1 MKLHKWFTEFLLGP
15 RLYMGG
21 GGSGGGGGQAQ
32 PQQTTVQNTNIPEY
46 GRPYVETMLGTAQQ
60 QIYNYDRDAS
70 GNMVP
75 TSMRGYTPY
84 SQSPSDYFA
93 PFSPLQNQAMGAA
106 GQLGTSPELDMASNL
121 AGAAGQRAMNME
133 YQSQDFGNQF
143 QAPQQYQT
151 GRFGAQQVNAPQLQD
166 YQMQGP
172 ANVRGAQASAA
183 QLGASPE
190 AVAQQFQGPGAVGY
204 DQAKAERVS
213 APQLQDLSMQAA
225 GNVGTQSFNQPGTA
239 GQFMD
244 PYMQNVVGIQQR
256 EAQRTADIAGTQ
268 RAGQAVKSGAFGGSR
283 AGLME
288 AEAARNLAT
297 QKGDIQAQGQQ
308 AAFQNARQQFNTEQ
322 NARLQADLANQQT
335 QQQTNVQ
342 NLSAGLQTQ
351 GLGAQTGLT
360 AQQLNQ
366 SSGLQAALANQQA
379 GMNTGQFNANMGY
392 NTGLQNAQMR
402 QQAALAN
409 QGLAGQYGLQQGQFG
424 QAANLQNAQMNQQA
438 NLANQQ
444 MGFNVGQQNLA
455 SRLQTQGLGSGQ
467 DLQAQLANQQQGMN
481 AQQMREQSRQ
491 FGAGQGMTAAQQ
503 RAQYGLAGQQ
513 AGEQSRQF
521 GANMGLQGLQS
532 GMQAAGQLGSLG
544 QNRYAQQTGNIG
556 LQNQLGAQQQ
566 AQSQRYIDQM
576 IQNYGT
582 AQQYPQQQL
591 AFMSGLLRGLPLQTA
606 TTQQYQAAPSSL
618 SQVAGLGLTGYGLSR
633 MKKGGKVKAPQR
645 KAGLAELALSK
656 MA

>member
-1 MKLHKWFTEFLLGP
+1 
-15 RLYMGG
+15 MGG

-32 PQQTTVQNTNIPEY
+32 PQQTTVQNTNVPEY
-46 GRPYVETMLGTAQQ
+46 ARPYVETMLGTAQQ
-60 QIYNYDRDAS
+60 QIYNYDKDAS

-121 AGAAGQRAMNME
+121 AGAAGQRAMNTQ
-133 YQSQDFGNQF
+133 YQSQDFGNQFQAPRDYRAQNFGNQF

-151 GRFGAQQVNAPQLQD
+151 GQFGAQQVNAPQLQD
-166 YQMQGP
+166 QQMQGP
-172 ANVRGAQASAA
+172 ADVNAPNLQQYQMG
-183 QLGASPE
+183 P
-190 AVAQQFQGPGAVGY
+190 AQQ
-204 DQAKAERVS
+204 
-213 APQLQDLSMQAA
+213 
-225 GNVGTQSFNQPGTA
+225 VGTQDYT
-239 GQFMD
+239 GQNVSQYMN
-244 PYMQNVVGIQQR
+244 PYMQNVVDVQQR

-268 RAGQAVKSGAFGGSR
+268 RGAQAARSGAFGGSR
-283 AGLME
+283 AAIMD

-308 AAFQNARQQFNTEQ
+308 AAFQNAQQQFNQ
-322 NARLQADLANQQT
+322 QQQANLQAQ
-335 QQQTNVQ
+335 
-342 NLSAGLQTQ
+342 
-351 GLGAQTGLT
+351 
-360 AQQLNQ
+360 
-366 SSGLQAALANQQA
+366 
-379 GMNTGQFNANMGY
+379 
-392 NTGLQNAQMR
+392 
-402 QQAALAN
+402 LAN
-409 QGLAGQYGLQQGQFG
+409 QGAGLT
-424 QAANLQNAQMNQQA
+424 
-438 NLANQQ
+438 
-444 MGFNVGQQNLA
+444 VGQQNLGA
-455 SRLQTQGLGSGQ
+455 QLGTQQLGAGQNLQAQLANQGMGFNTAQQNLSSRLQTQGLGSGQ
-467 DLQAQLANQQQGMN
+467 NLQAQLANQQQGMN
-481 AQQMREQSRQ
+481 AQQMQEQSRQFGAGQGMTAAQQRAQYGLAGQQAGEQSRQ

-521 GANMGLQGLQS
+521 GANLGLQGLQS

-556 LQNQLGAQQQ
+556 LQSQLGAQQQ

-618 SQVAGLGLTGYGLSR
+618 SQVAGLGMAGYGLNK
-633 MKKGGKVKAPQR
+633 MYGGKKGGLPKDFEKSKR

>member
-1 MKLHKWFTEFLLGP
+1 MKFNDRSMALLGIP
-15 RLYMGG
+15 DLPADAFKHLGNYKIAPQ
-21 GGSGGGGGQAQ
+21 GGGGGGPAPQAQ
-32 PQQTTVQNTNIPEY
+32 PTQTTVQNTNVPEY
-46 GRPYVETMLGTAQQ
+46 ARPYVETMLGTAQQ
-60 QIYNYDRDAS
+60 QIYNYDKDAS

-84 SQSPSDYFA
+84 SQNPSDYFA

-121 AGAAGQRAMNME
+121 AGAAGQRAMNTQ
-133 YQSQDFGNQF
+133 YQAQNFGNQF
-143 QAPQQYQT
+143 QAPQEYQT

-166 YQMQGP
+166 LQMQGP
-172 ANVRGAQASAA
+172 ADVNAPN
-183 QLGASPE
+183 L
-190 AVAQQFQGPGAVGY
+190 QQYQMGPA
-204 DQAKAERVS
+204 DRVS
-213 APQLQDLSMQAA
+213 AD
-225 GNVGTQSFNQPGTA
+225 SFNQQGTA
-239 GQFMD
+239 SQYMN
-244 PYMQNVVGIQQR
+244 PYMQNVVDVQQR
-256 EAQRTADIAGTQ
+256 EAQRQADIAGTQ
-268 RAGQAVKSGAFGGSR
+268 RGAQAARSGAFGGSR
-283 AGLME
+283 AALMD
-288 AEAARNLAT
+288 AEAARNLAL
-297 QKGDIQAQGQQ
+297 QKGDIQAQGQN
-308 AAFQNARQQFNTEQ
+308 AAFQNAQQQFNAEQ
-322 NARLQADLANQQT
+322 NARMQAQ
-335 QQQTNVQ
+335 
-342 NLSAGLQTQ
+342 
-351 GLGAQTGLT
+351 
-360 AQQLNQ
+360 
-366 SSGLQAALANQQA
+366 
-379 GMNTGQFNANMGY
+379 
-392 NTGLQNAQMR
+392 
-402 QQAALAN
+402 LAN
-409 QGLAGQYGLQQGQFG
+409 QGAGLTVGQQNLAAQLGTQQFGAGQ
-424 QAANLQNAQMNQQA
+424 NLQAQ
-438 NLANQQ
+438 LANQG

-467 DLQAQLANQQQGMN
+467 NLQAQLANQQQGMN

-521 GANMGLQGLQS
+521 GANMGLQGLQT
-532 GMQAAGQLGSLG
+532 GMQAAGQLGTLG

-633 MKKGGKVKAPQR
+633 MKKGGKVKADKRP
-645 KAGLAELALSK
+645 AGLAELALSK

>member
-1 MKLHKWFTEFLLGP
+1 MKFNDRSMALLGIP
-15 RLYMGG
+15 DLPTDAFKHLGNYKIAPQ
-21 GGSGGGGGQAQ
+21 GGGGGGPAPAAQ
-32 PQQTTVQNTNIPEY
+32 PTQTTVQNTNVPEY
-46 GRPYVETMLGTAQQ
+46 ARPYVETMLGTAQQ
-60 QIYNYDRDAS
+60 QIYNYAPDAS

-121 AGAAGQRAMNME
+121 AGAAGQRAMNTQ
-133 YQSQDFGNQF
+133 YQSQDFGNQFQAPQNYQAQNFGNQF

-166 YQMQGP
+166 QQMQGP
-172 ANVRGAQASAA
+172 ADVNAPN
-183 QLGASPE
+183 L
-190 AVAQQFQGPGAVGY
+190 QQYQMGP
-204 DQAKAERVS
+204 AEKVS
-213 APQLQDLSMQAA
+213 AD
-225 GNVGTQSFNQPGTA
+225 SFNQQGTA
-239 GQFMD
+239 DQYMN
-244 PYMQNVVGIQQR
+244 PYMQNVVGVQQR

-268 RAGQAVKSGAFGGSR
+268 RGAQAARSGEFGGSR
-283 AGLME
+283 AAIMD

-308 AAFQNARQQFNTEQ
+308 AAFQNAQQQFNAEQ
-322 NARLQADLANQQT
+322 NARMQAQ
-335 QQQTNVQ
+335 
-342 NLSAGLQTQ
+342 
-351 GLGAQTGLT
+351 
-360 AQQLNQ
+360 
-366 SSGLQAALANQQA
+366 
-379 GMNTGQFNANMGY
+379 
-392 NTGLQNAQMR
+392 
-402 QQAALAN
+402 LAN
-409 QGLAGQYGLQQGQFG
+409 QGAGLT
-424 QAANLQNAQMNQQA
+424 
-438 NLANQQ
+438 
-444 MGFNVGQQNLA
+444 VGQQNLGA
-455 SRLQTQGLGSGQ
+455 QLGTQQLGAGQNLQAQLANQGMGFNTAQQNLSSRLQTQGLGSGQ
-467 DLQAQLANQQQGMN
+467 NLQAQLANQQQGMT
-481 AQQMREQSRQ
+481 AQQLQEQSRQ
-491 FGAGQGMTAAQQ
+491 YGAGQGMTAAQQ

-513 AGEQSRQF
+513 AGEQSRQYGAGLGMTAAQQRAQYGLAGQQAGEQSRQF
-521 GANMGLQGLQS
+521 GANLGLQGLQS
-532 GMQAAGQLGSLG
+532 GMQAAGQLGTLG

-566 AQSQRYIDQM
+566 AQQQRYIDQM

-618 SQVAGLGLTGYGLSR
+618 SQVAGLGMAGYGLNK
-633 MKKGGKVKAPQR
+633 MYGGKKGGLPKDFEKSKR